1 MESQTTIWTLASGS
15 TGNCCYVKHGEIEFL
30 IDAGISMRAITKALA
45 ELGSSP
51 ERLSAI
57 FVTHEHSDHI
67 KALPMLAKHYHIP
80 IHAAGRTAMMLGDT
94 DPVCICTHTPLYE
107 VELAEGV
114 KVCSFLTPHDSMT
127 SVGYTFELSGR
138 RYALATDMG
147 MCAQTVAD
155 AISGCEAVIL
165 EANYDTEMLKN
176 GPYPPYLK
184 ERIAGRA
191 GHLSNDDSARMA
203 AYLALSGTR
212 KILLAHLSAENN
224 TPDCALATV
233 KGYLDEHHIEA
244 EVEVA
249 DRNSP
254 TRLI

>member
-15 TGNCCYVKHGEIEFL
+15 TGNCCWVKHGEVEFL

-57 FVTHEHSDHI
+57 FVTHEHSDHV
-67 KALPMLAKHYHIP
+67 KGLPMLAKHYHIP
-80 IHAAGRTAMMLGDT
+80 IHAAGRTAAMLGET
-94 DPVCICTHTPLYE
+94 DRSCICTHTPLYE
-107 VELAEGV
+107 VALGEEV
-114 KVCSFLTPHDSMT
+114 KVSSFLTPHDSMT
-127 SVGYTFELSGR
+127 SVGYTFELSGH

-165 EANYDTEMLKN
+165 EANYDVDMLQN
-176 GPYPPYLK
+176 GPYPFYLQQ
-184 ERIAGRA
+184 RIAGRA
-191 GHLSNDDSARMA
+191 GHLSNGDSARMA
-203 AYLALSGTR
+203 AYLALSGTQR
-212 KILLAHLSAENN
+212 ILLAHLSAENN
-224 TPDCALATV
+224 TPECALQTV
-233 KGYLDEHHIEA
+233 KGYLDEHRIEA
-244 EVEVA
+244 AVEVA
-249 DRNSP
+249 DRSRP